1 MTVNELVN
9 LLHTEGLPSLR
20 VCVRNNKTKK
30 LEDISVLEVNSDQT
44 KEDGEPEYILVIET
58 K

>member
-1 MTVNELVN
+1 MTVNDLVK

-20 VCVRNNKTKK
+20 VCVRNSKTKK
-30 LEDISVLEVNSDQT
+30 LENISMLEVNSDQT
-44 KEDGEPEYILVIET
+44 RENGEPEYILVIET